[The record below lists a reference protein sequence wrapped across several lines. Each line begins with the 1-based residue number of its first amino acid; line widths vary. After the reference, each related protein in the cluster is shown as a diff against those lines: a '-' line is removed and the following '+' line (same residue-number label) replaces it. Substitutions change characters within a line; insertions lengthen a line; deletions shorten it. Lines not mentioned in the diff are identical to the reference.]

1 MKRGIPK
8 SLRVWFLIHFAVD
21 MSFAIPLM
29 IFPRTMMN
37 FFNFYGATA
46 LARMVG
52 AALFAIGGTSLF
64 SYKKDKESFDTML
77 TLKILWSGAAIAGLL
92 CSIFSGE
99 TIKLWFAVGI
109 FFVFF
114 VVWVY
119 YKAKIKYN
127 K

>member
-1 MKRGIPK
+1 MKRGVPK
-8 SLRVWFLIHFAVD
+8 SLRIWFLIHFAVD
-21 MSFAIPLM
+21 TIFAILL
-29 IFPRTMMN
+29 IFFPRIMMN

-52 AALFAIGGTSLF
+52 AALFGIGGA
-64 SYKKDKESFDTML
+64 SFFTYNASRETYNSML
-77 TLKILWSGAAIAGLL
+77 TLKLLWSGAALTALL

-99 TIKLWFAVGI
+99 TIKLFFGVAV

-114 VVWVY
+114 LVWVY
-119 YKAKIKYN
+119 YKSKLVYN